1 MKAATFSREQLAAS
15 QTYAESKDLL
25 LAVLEKE
32 KMYTKEEAEAA
43 MTAYRK
49 RGTERKGK

>member
-1 MKAATFSREQLAAS
+1 MTATTFSREQLVTS
-15 QTYAESKDLL
+15 QAYADSKDLL
-25 LAVLEKE
+25 LAVLEEE

-43 MTAYRK
+43 MTAYRM